1 MAYFSLLSVIKKH
14 FQWQLKLLGY
24 SLRHEARSTIFE
36 ALFQV
41 FSKFSQLF
49 LLFIPLKIILILSS
63 NSLPSSL
70 PGSNIQLDQN
80 TLLVG
85 LAITMFILLI
95 LALLFDLSAQK
106 IAVYRCEQLSQL
118 IAKSNKASEEM
129 QKSIRKILANTAKGN
144 TNITYFILCITG
156 ILIVN
161 PAIFIIVV
169 LVLPIQ
175 LLAVS
180 TIFMFDEGILGRFKI
195 EVQREPSSFL
205 KYLASVNFF
214 IVFLY
219 LLVNYML
226 SGEIDSTNAI
236 LTLLLSRGM
245 FKSLSQFAAQ
255 IVKLEQKQTDIDS
268 VLVVNSSR

>member
-41 FSKFSQLF
+41 FSRFSQLF

-70 PGSNIQLDQN
+70 PGSNIQLDQD
-80 TLLVG
+80 TLLIG

-95 LALLFDLSAQK
+95 LALLFDLSAQR

-129 QKSIRKILANTAKGN
+129 QKSIGKILANTAKGN

-156 ILIVN
+156 VLIVN

-175 LLAVS
+175 LLAIS
-180 TIFMFDEGILGRFKI
+180 TVLMFLMK
-195 EVQREPSSFL
+195 V
-205 KYLASVNFF
+205 Y
-214 IVFLY
+214 
-219 LLVNYML
+219 
-226 SGEIDSTNAI
+226 
-236 LTLLLSRGM
+236 
-245 FKSLSQFAAQ
+245 
-255 IVKLEQKQTDIDS
+255 
-268 VLVVNSSR
+268 